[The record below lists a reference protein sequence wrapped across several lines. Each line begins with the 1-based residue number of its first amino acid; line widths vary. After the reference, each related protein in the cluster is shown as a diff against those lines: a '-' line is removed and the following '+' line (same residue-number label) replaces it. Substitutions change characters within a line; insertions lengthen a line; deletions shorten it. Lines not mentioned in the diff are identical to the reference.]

1 MDSRSR
7 PDIRCL
13 WQIFKQA
20 TSSSTIEL
28 LCRCEHVADE
38 QTMRRLD
45 DMINRNRSNYIKQMR
60 NSFREHQKATR
71 LAKLNPPSTTTLP
84 QTKKKKK
91 QTKYT
96 PTNSTLRQQ
105 SVKTC
110 HFWCNEIHFSQM
122 PRQSS
127 GCLQWPEI
135 NECDR
140 LKVDYCDSGGRAIE
154 ELIGKSRVE
163 ILSRN

>member
-71 LAKLNPPSTTTLP
+71 LAKLNLPSTTTLP
-84 QTKKKKK
+84 QTKKKKNK
-91 QTKYT
+91 QNTHQRIPHYDSKVSKRAIFGATKFT
-96 PTNSTLRQQ
+96 FHKCPDNRTDA
-105 SVKTC
+105 
-110 HFWCNEIHFSQM
+110 
-122 PRQSS
+122 SS
-127 GCLQWPEI
+127 GRKSM
-135 NECDR
+135 N
-140 LKVDYCDSGGRAIE
+140 AIAS
-154 ELIGKSRVE
+154 K
-163 ILSRN
+163 